1 MAKQKKNLTLNDAL
15 ILHRF
20 LLHQFGVTKFEA
32 LAEHL
37 KSAHLEGLDENN
49 VSMLHHEL
57 VARLFGNVRLPKQ
70 LLFEYDQNIVGHTL
84 AISEHRD
91 APIRWKYF
99 QYLGLLF
106 TEIYLD
112 KYFRDKE
119 GLLLELNQFVDKF
132 NDPFNVE
139 VPNKEFVAP
148 HFRLEELNKIAFWQA
163 TGSGKTLLMHV
174 NIRQF
179 QHYAKKHGVVKDISK
194 VLLVTPNEGLTEQHL
209 REFKESGIPAEVFS
223 KRSSSEMYA
232 GQFVEVIEITKL
244 ADESGDK
251 TVAVEFFEGNN
262 LVLIDEGHR
271 GVDGN
276 QWKTRRDSLS
286 QAGFAFEYSATFGQA
301 VSAATTGK
309 TGLMEEYGKSILFD
323 YSYRYFYHDG
333 YGKDYHILNIK
344 EDGNEEFVRKYL
356 TGSLLSFY
364 QQQLICRD
372 NPHMAEHYKLEKPLW
387 IFVGGSVTKSLSSKD
402 ASDVITIIKF
412 FTEFIKDS
420 TTSKDHLQQ
429 ILSGRDGLLDN
440 DNVSIFYNAFT
451 YVNGKRMGSD
461 ELYLDILKT
470 VFNVAN
476 PGANV
481 YLDNLKGATGEL
493 GIRLG
498 DTEAYFG
505 VVNVGEDAKLHK
517 LCMEHGI
524 EGMDKDFST
533 SLFQGINQKDS
544 TINLLIGSKKFTEG
558 WSSWR
563 VSTMGLMNIGRGE
576 GSQIIQLFGRGVRLK
591 GFGMSLKRSA
601 ALDNFQ
607 RPNEPIPNFIPAL
620 ETLNIFG
627 IRADYMQQFK
637 QLLEDEG
644 LPSNDGKFE
653 TFTIPVMP
661 TENLEENKLKVVRV
675 KDGIDFKKDKD
686 TKKTRELV
694 LRQEYIHEL
703 PPVRL
708 DWYPKVQVLDSKQKA
723 NLAGAI
729 AQESHK
735 LAHRNLAFINWEQV
749 WFELQKFKYERTWYN
764 LSIPKSALPEIMAD
778 DRWYEL
784 SIPEEEL
791 KLKSYRQTRIWQEI
805 TTALLKNYTAR
816 YYNYHKQ
823 QYLSE
828 FLEVRPLR
836 ADDPN
841 FIGEYQVQVEHMQPQ
856 IIQNLRKLA
865 EDIQNKT
872 VQQRYDLGQ
881 HFSMFEFMHHLYK
894 PLLFMDERKYPG
906 GIIRVQPVAL
916 NPGEKQFVDDLQRF
930 YEASPE
936 FFKER
941 KLFLLRN
948 TSRKGIGYFE
958 TQNFYPDFILWLMEG
973 EKQYIAFIDPKG
985 LGRIQGFDSPKIHF
999 HKTVKEKIEPQLN
1012 DPLISLHSF
1021 IFSNTS
1027 FQDVKFWAPTE
1038 TMEYF
1043 NRHNVYFQKQGEQ
1056 GNVYVGMVM
1065 GKMVG

>member
-1 MAKQKKNLTLNDAL
+1 MAKQKKNLTLSDAL
-15 ILHRF
+15 VLHRF

-37 KSAHLEGLDENN
+37 KDSGLEGFDENR
-49 VSMLHHEL
+49 VSNLHHAL
-57 VARLFGNVRLPKQ
+57 VARLYSNERLPKQ
-70 LLFEYDQNIVGHTL
+70 LLFEYDQNIVSHTL
-84 AISEHRD
+84 AINEHRA

-119 GLLLELNQFVDKF
+119 ALLLELNEFVDKF
-132 NDPFNVE
+132 NDPFNME
-139 VPNKEFVAP
+139 VPNKDLTAP

-179 QHYAKKHGVVKDISK
+179 QHYAKQHGVVKDISK

-223 KRSSSEMYA
+223 KRSASPMYA

-276 QWKTRRDSLS
+276 QWKSRRDALS

-309 TGLMEEYGKSILFD
+309 GTLMDEYGKSILFD
-323 YSYRYFYHDG
+323 YSYRYFHADG
-333 YGKDYHILNIK
+333 YGKDFHILNIK
-344 EDGNEEFVRKYL
+344 DDDNEEFVRKYL
-356 TGSLLSFY
+356 TGGLLSFY
-364 QQQLICRD
+364 QQQLIYRD
-372 NPHMAEHYKLEKPLW
+372 NLRMADHFKLEKPLW
-387 IFVGGSVTKSLSSKD
+387 VFVGGSVTKSLSSKD
-402 ASDVITIIKF
+402 ASDVITILKF
-412 FTEFIKDS
+412 FTAFIKDAA
-420 TTSKDHLQQ
+420 TSKDHLQQ
-429 ILSGRDGLLDN
+429 ILSGRDGLLDK
-440 DNVSIFYNAFT
+440 DNISIFANAFT
-451 YVNGKRMGSD
+451 YINGKQFSAD
-461 ELYLDILKT
+461 ELYLDLLKT

-476 PGANV
+476 PGANI
-481 YLDNLKGATGEL
+481 YLDNLKGASGEL

-498 DTEAYFG
+498 DTEDYFG
-505 VVNVGEDAKLHK
+505 VVNVGDDAKLHK
-517 LCMEHGI
+517 LCIDHGI
-524 EGMDKDFST
+524 EGMEKDFSS
-533 SLFQGINQKDS
+533 SLFQGINGKQS
-544 TINLLIGSKKFTEG
+544 SINLLIGSKKFTEG

-591 GFGMSLKRSA
+591 GFGMSLKRSW
-601 ALDNFQ
+601 ALDAHQ
-607 RPNEPIPNFIPAL
+607 RPNEAIPKFIPAL

-644 LPSNDGKFE
+644 LPANDGKFVP
-653 TFTIPVMP
+653 FTIPVMP
-661 TENLEENKLKVVRV
+661 TVNLEEHKLKVVRV
-675 KDGIDFKKDKD
+675 KEGIDFKKDKD
-686 TKKTRELV
+686 TKKTRELA
-694 LRQEYIHEL
+694 LRLEHLHEL

-708 DWYPKVQVLDSKQKA
+708 DWYPKVQVLDSKQSG
-723 NLAGAI
+723 NIGAI
-729 AQESHK
+729 AMETHK

-764 LSIPKSALPEIMAD
+764 LSISREALQEIMLD

-791 KLKSYRQTRIWQEI
+791 RLKSYRQTRIWQEI
-805 TTALLKNYTAR
+805 TVALLKNYTTR
-816 YYNYHKQ
+816 YYNFHKQ
-823 QYLSE
+823 QYLGE
-828 FLEVRPLR
+828 FLEVRTLR
-836 ADDPN
+836 PDDPN
-841 FIGEYQVQVEHMQPQ
+841 FIGEYQVQVDHFQTQ
-856 IIQNLRKLA
+856 IIQNLEKLVA
-865 EDIQNKT
+865 DIKAKAMPQA
-872 VQQRYDLGQ
+872 VRLGE
-881 HFSMFEFMHHLYK
+881 HFTAFEFLHHLYK
-894 PLLFMDERKYPG
+894 PLLYLDEKKYPG
-906 GIIRVQPVAL
+906 GIIKIQPVAL
-916 NPGEKQFVDDLQRF
+916 NPGEQQFVDDLKLF
-930 YEASPE
+930 YEGNTD
-936 FFKER
+936 FFEGR

-958 TQNFYPDFILWLMEG
+958 TQNFYPDFILWLVEG

-985 LGRIQGFDSPKIHF
+985 LRQVQGFDSTKIRF
-999 HKTVKEKIEPQLN
+999 HKTVKEKIEAQLN
-1012 DPLISLHSF
+1012 DPLISLSSH
-1021 IFSNTS
+1021 IVSNTS
-1027 FQDVKFWAPTE
+1027 YQDVKYWASSEP
-1038 TMEYF
+1038 MDYF
-1043 NRHNVYFQKQGEQ
+1043 NRFNVYFQQRNEQ
-1056 GNVYVGMVM
+1056 GNVYVGMVLR
-1065 GKMVG
+1065 KMVG